1 MNETK
6 YRIIDHT
13 ADIGVHVYG
22 ADPQKLFANAAYA
35 LFDLITD
42 LKTLKGDHT
51 KKITVTGENWS
62 DLMVNW
68 LRELLYFW
76 AGRERLVKQAEILA
90 ISQNKLIAS
99 LKYDPYD
106 PNRHIIKD
114 EIKAVTYH
122 QLEVKSGPSGWEAR
136 IIFDV

>member
-1 MNETK
+1 MK

-13 ADIGVHVYG
+13 ADLGIHVYG
-22 ADPQKLFANAAYA
+22 ADPKELFANAAYA

-42 LKTLKGDHT
+42 LKILKAAHT
-51 KKITVTGENWS
+51 EKIMMTGEDWP
-62 DLMVNW
+62 DLMMNW

-76 AGRERLVKQAEILA
+76 TGRERLVKQTEILTL
-90 ISQNKLIAS
+90 SKTKLIAS
-99 LKYDPYD
+99 LDYDTYDPD
-106 PNRHIIKD
+106 RHMIKE

>member
-1 MNETK
+1 MK

-13 ADIGVHVYG
+13 ADLGIHVYG
-22 ADPQKLFANAAYA
+22 ADPKELFTNAAYA

-42 LKTLKGDHT
+42 LKTLKAAHT
-51 KKITVTGENWS
+51 EKITMTGEDWP
-62 DLMVNW
+62 DLMMNW

-76 AGRERLVKQAEILA
+76 AGRERLVKQTEILTL
-90 ISQNKLIAS
+90 SKTKLIAS
-99 LKYDPYD
+99 LDYDTYD
-106 PNRHIIKD
+106 PNRHLIKE

-122 QLEVKSGPSGWEAR
+122 QIRVKSGPSGWEAR

>member
-1 MNETK
+1 VG
-6 YRIIDHT
+6 IQ
-13 ADIGVHVYG
+13 VYG
-22 ADPQKLFANAAYA
+22 ADPKKLFSNAAYA

-42 LKTLKGDHT
+42 LKSLKAAHT
-51 KKITVTGENWS
+51 KKITITAEDWS

-76 AGRERLVKQAEILA
+76 AGRERLIQQAEIMT
-90 ISQNKLIAS
+90 ISSRKLIAS
-99 LKYDPYD
+99 LHYDRYDPD
-106 PNRHIIKD
+106 RHIIKE

-122 QLEVKSGPSGWEAR
+122 QLEVKSKTSGWEAR

>member
-1 MNETK
+1 MAEIK
-6 YRIIDHT
+6 YSLIDHT
-13 ADIGVHVYG
+13 ADVGIQVYG
-22 ADPQKLFANAAYA
+22 ADPKKLFSNAAYA

-42 LKTLKGDHT
+42 LKSLKAAHT
-51 KKITVTGENWS
+51 KKITITAEDWS

-76 AGRERLVKQAEILA
+76 AGRERLIQQAEIMT
-90 ISQNKLIAS
+90 ISSRKLIAS
-99 LKYDPYD
+99 LHYDRYDPD
-106 PNRHIIKD
+106 RHIIKE

-122 QLEVKSGPSGWEAR
+122 QLEVKSKTSGWEAR